1 MRNAV
6 VKRRTKRVKVEHPV
20 KNKAQVLKFNR
31 RDGLVMMEKP
41 EPVTKLNRFA
51 GLVRKL
57 LVSLGLIAPMPQT
70 AWRAKAGRSRGRKA

>member
-6 VKRRTKRVKVEHPV
+6 LKRRTKRVKVEYPV
-20 KNKAQVLKFNR
+20 KSRAQVLKFDR
-31 RDGLVMMEKP
+31 RAGLVMMEKP

-57 LVSLGLIAPMPQT
+57 LASLGLITPTPRT
-70 AWRAKAGRSRGRKA
+70 AWRANARRSR